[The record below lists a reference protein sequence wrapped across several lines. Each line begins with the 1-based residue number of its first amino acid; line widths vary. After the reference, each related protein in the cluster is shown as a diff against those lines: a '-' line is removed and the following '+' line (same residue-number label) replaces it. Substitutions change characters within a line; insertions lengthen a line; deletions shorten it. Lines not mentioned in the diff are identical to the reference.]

1 MRSGQRVG
9 YKMGKKC
16 DTRQSVEEA
25 VCMQISSPQSV
36 TLKKESMNNIIWD
49 LVSKVT
55 KVSHVC
61 LTVSFTNI

>member
-9 YKMGKKC
+9 YKMEKKC

-36 TLKKESMNNIIWD
+36 TLKKESMNNII
-49 LVSKVT
+49 
-55 KVSHVC
+55 
-61 LTVSFTNI
+61 